1 MPTQNSADQAL
12 VRELN
17 LSLVLQHIHNEA
29 PVSRAQIAQTTSLN
43 KSTVSSLV
51 EDLLERHLIHETG
64 IASAGTGRPATMLE
78 INPLAGGI
86 VGVELGVDFVA
97 VALTDF
103 TGNILWSQTIDADPT
118 VAYDKTLRKT
128 LNLAQKAIAFCKEK
142 ELYILGLGFAT
153 PGTVNLENGLLI
165 FAPNLNWRNVPL
177 KAFFTEHTGLKVF
190 VENDANAA
198 AVAEHL
204 FGAARRCHNFVF
216 VFAGVGIGGGLFLDG
231 KLHRGNNGYAGE
243 IGHSPIMLEPF
254 QIPCHCGNSGCWET
268 YANQNSIIQRVQTR
282 LEGKKNSIITQM
294 IAEQKSPLSI
304 SLIKKAADA
313 GDSDAL
319 EALVEAGKAMGLGF
333 ASIINILNPEKI
345 ILGGPLS
352 VVGDYLLP
360 TIRSVAPRHSLPEM
374 RPTVEIIL
382 SSFETTASLIGA
394 ISIVVDDILSNP
406 THVGRR

>member
-1 MPTQNSADQAL
+1 M
-12 VRELN
+12 RELN

-406 THVGRR
+406 THVERR

>member
-1 MPTQNSADQAL
+1 M
-12 VRELN
+12 RELN

-29 PVSRAQIAQTTSLN
+29 PVSRAQIAQATSLN

-406 THVGRR
+406 THVERR